1 MNAFA
6 PMVSHM
12 TMVLGKFCRFPIGS
26 VIETSSDWF
35 ILAVEILMNALR
47 QIIVAFMA
55 VPIFRVDTFVNA
67 RSTHYGILLG

>member
-1 MNAFA
+1 MSILLEVMNAFA

-55 VPIFRVDTFVNA
+55 VPIF
-67 RSTHYGILLG
+67 SPYI